1 MLPGPILRET
11 PHILILLALVRK
23 PLRIF
28 SVAYSPSSQRS
39 LLFTM
44 HMFSGHRCA
53 NPLECTL
60 CLAPFVLRRRESTSR
75 RVYGLAARRVHWFR
89 AEGRGVYISLFYFAT
104 PIPMVVSPL
113 TILIVSSPNY
123 LRTSVHLPIPPCSPC
138 FSWRF
143 QMIHSA
149 FFRLVQM
156 ALFAF
161 SLQDQFS
168 FCSVERQK
176 IYVLSYL
183 TS

>member
-1 MLPGPILRET
+1 MAQCSTAHIQLSARFSHCAPCFPVPFYAKLPTYLYSWSLCVSRC
-11 PHILILLALVRK
+11 AL
-23 PLRIF
+23 F
-28 SVAYSPSSQRS
+28 SVAYSPSSQRY
-39 LLFTM
+39 LLFTLR
-44 HMFSGHRCA
+44 MFSGHRCE

-60 CLAPFVLRRRESTSR
+60 CLAPFVLCRRESTSR
-75 RVYGLAARRVHWFR
+75 RVYGLAERRVHWFR

-123 LRTSVHLPIPPCSPC
+123 WRTSVHLPIQSCSPR

-143 QMIHSA
+143 QMIRSA

-161 SLQDQFS
+161 SL
-168 FCSVERQK
+168 
-176 IYVLSYL
+176 
-183 TS
+183 